1 MAASRRLHGQ
11 RRRGKSGAE
20 IQTATCRPLSAPVP
34 SPRITETPVT
44 GRPNLNLIL
53 FRDPLGRDGIAGREG
68 LFDGLVDQLLLAQ
81 LQVLARNPVTG
92 RGRGG
97 PAGISLSRALSLLA
111 RWRARAARSGWAW
124 SGVRWAG

>member
-20 IQTATCRPLSAPVP
+20 IRTATCRPLSAPVP
-34 SPRITETPVT
+34 SPRITETPIT
-44 GRPNLNLIL
+44 GRPSLNLIL

-81 LQVLARNPVTG
+81 REVLARNPV
-92 RGRGG
+92 G
-97 PAGISLSRALSLLA
+97 PAAVRRSSAALP
-111 RWRARAARSGWAW
+111 AARPLISPKDKRSEADKVTRVSSPG
-124 SGVRWAG
+124 GG